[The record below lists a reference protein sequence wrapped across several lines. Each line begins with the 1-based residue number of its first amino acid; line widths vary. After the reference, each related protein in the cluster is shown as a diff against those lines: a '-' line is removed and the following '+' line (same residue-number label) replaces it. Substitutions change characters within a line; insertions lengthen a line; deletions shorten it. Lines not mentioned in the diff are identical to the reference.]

1 MLPGA
6 PASDVRVTM
15 QAVESGYRGHR
26 HVRWDAGSRHH
37 RDLVDVVHKKLWDE
51 TLVREH
57 NGKRHASRN
66 VDQCLANR
74 DSRIK
79 TFLHPQSQPIEAP
92 RRGPANERP
101 KNYSVEDGARR
112 SEARSVVVAGE
123 EPNSVSCRDVLP
135 VAAALVN
142 DGQWRV
148 GAELQRR
155 RRAAVRQGTLAN
167 RFAFAADFKAEADAR
182 RISKSLRRAITDE
195 REVFDP

>member
-1 MLPGA
+1 GA
-6 PASDVRVTM
+6 GERR
-15 QAVESGYRGHR
+15 SGNH
-26 HVRWDAGSRHH
+26 AGSREWLPRASSRALGRRQPPSSRSRRRGAQEALG
-37 RDLVDVVHKKLWDE
+37 RDPGTRTQRQAPCEPQRGSMSGEPRLADQDVPP
-51 TLVREH
+51 
-57 NGKRHASRN
+57 
-66 VDQCLANR
+66 
-74 DSRIK
+74 SRIAAY
-79 TFLHPQSQPIEAP
+79 IEAP

-112 SEARSVVVAGE
+112 SEARSVVVPGE

-135 VAAALVN
+135 VAAALAN